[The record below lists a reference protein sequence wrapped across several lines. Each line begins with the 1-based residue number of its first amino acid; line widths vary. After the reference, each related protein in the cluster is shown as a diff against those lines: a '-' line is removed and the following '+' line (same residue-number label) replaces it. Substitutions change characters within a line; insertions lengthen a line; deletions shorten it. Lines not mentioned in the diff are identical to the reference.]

1 MFEEQFECLLQ
12 KYEDFNWSPIAFGN
26 KYFIKEAQK
35 EIKKGH
41 PLYGMVMY
49 STAKCDSCDDVMYV
63 IEGERYVIIHLTY
76 AENIDIDYPHFML
89 FETLQDVLTYIE
101 REYIEEYLN

>member
-1 MFEEQFECLLQ
+1 
-12 KYEDFNWSPIAFGN
+12 
-26 KYFIKEAQK
+26 
-35 EIKKGH
+35 
-41 PLYGMVMY
+41 
-49 STAKCDSCDDVMYV
+49 MYV
-63 IEGERYVIIHLTY
+63 TEGERYVIIHLTY